1 MPELNSTS
9 LSELGQ
15 IYSHIPSYTLIWT
28 SYTLI
33 DLHCGGGG
41 EMSQPPRLQLPFD
54 LIFRIGPKQLFT
66 FHTFLLLY
74 MIATP
79 AESYLEQL
87 KLSYRNHVSSFSIDI
102 LIESLSP
109 AISLKDIHV

>member
-1 MPELNSTS
+1 
-9 LSELGQ
+9 
-15 IYSHIPSYTLIWT
+15 
-28 SYTLI
+28 
-33 DLHCGGGG
+33 
-41 EMSQPPRLQLPFD
+41 MSQPPRLQLPFD

-102 LIESLSP
+102 LIEIYLSEK
-109 AISLKDIHV
+109 AEQTDLCQRDT